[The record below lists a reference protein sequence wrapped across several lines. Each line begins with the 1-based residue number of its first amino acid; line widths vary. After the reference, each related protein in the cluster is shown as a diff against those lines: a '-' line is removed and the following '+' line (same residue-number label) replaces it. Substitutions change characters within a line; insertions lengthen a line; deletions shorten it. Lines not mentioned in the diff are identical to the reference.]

1 MSNITDITVVK
12 KFTEDPA
19 NIHLILKI
27 EGKEET
33 YSLNKKP
40 DVKSQLVIASKKE
53 ILQTLSLETVILNL
67 KNSADLI
74 YIAHNAL
81 GGTLIQSK
89 TVGLQHDLL
98 RASADSISVVQD
110 FVTRSADVINYTIEA
125 YNWLFDLEEELAVEQ
140 LVTCGKI
147 AGEMAET
154 AEKLANCFKD
164 LGDKSNNIL
173 KDSTDLM
180 NLQDQEK
187 LKFEKDK
194 QDLIASRDSLKIL
207 QKELEAAYKEV
218 VEEFAEAREREKIE
232 SDRAFALG
240 LTSAIVQGVGA
251 GLGGIGS
258 GAILAAKVAI
268 ATSSPVGMVGVAA
281 ATAAAGSQSS
291 NQVTA
296 KSSTEELEKAQK
308 KKQELEREKKEIE
321 SKIETSKKNLN
332 DFEGKKKAKE
342 KEQEQENL
350 EKQQKKL
357 EKIEGQLKETNNL
370 IESIRDS
377 VSQVSQQFGQAADRA
392 QTAAEQASSQKM
404 AFFKAKQQ
412 LAAENRKALATMEE
426 YAIRISNT
434 DLSIS
439 NADVAVQ
446 TLFIAVKALDRI
458 VIALEETAMFWRSM
472 AKFCTRLAESKLLSD
487 LKTIQK
493 LNSPEKRQKSYHRE
507 SFLQEAVKNLCG
519 WAALNAVCNEY
530 LEAVKETYEKVKQNK
545 PLKPEDAKKQAPIL
559 AQQVLKNIGVEK
571 DAYALI
577 EKQLLL

>member
-1 MSNITDITVVK
+1 MSDITVVK

-19 NIHLILKI
+19 NIHLLLKI

-33 YSLNKKP
+33 YALNKKP

-98 RASADSISVVQD
+98 QASADSISAVQD

-140 LVTCGKI
+140 LVTCGEI

-154 AEKLANCFKD
+154 AKKLAKSFRD
-164 LGDKSNNIL
+164 LSENSEKIL
-173 KDSTDLM
+173 EDSTDLM
-180 NLQDQEK
+180 NLQHQEK
-187 LKFEKDK
+187 LKFENDK
-194 QDLIASRDSLKIL
+194 LDLIASRNSLNKL
-207 QKELEAAYKEV
+207 QEELEAAYKEV
-218 VEEFAEAREREKIE
+218 VEEYEEAREREKIE

-240 LTSAIVQGVGA
+240 ITSAIVQGVGA

-268 ATSSPVGMVGVAA
+268 ASSSPVGMVGVAA
-281 ATAAAGSQSS
+281 ATAAASSQSS
-291 NQVTA
+291 NQATA
-296 KSSTEELEKAQK
+296 KSRTEKLEEAET
-308 KKQELEREKKEIE
+308 KKQKLEREKEKIE
-321 SKIETSKKNLN
+321 SKINTSKENIKA
-332 DFEGKKKAKE
+332 FEGEKKE
-342 KEQEQENL
+342 KEEEKLKKHQEA
-350 EKQQKKL
+350 
-357 EKIEGQLKETNNL
+357 LKETQEKLDETNQL
-370 IESIRDS
+370 IQSIMNS

-392 QTAAEQASSQKM
+392 QSAAEQASSQKM

-434 DLSIS
+434 DLSKS

-446 TLFIAVKALDRI
+446 TLFIAVTALDRI
-458 VIALEETAMFWRSM
+458 VIALEETAMFWSSM
-472 AKFCTRLAESKLLSD
+472 AKFCTRLATSKLLSD

-493 LNSPEKRQKSYHRE
+493 LSSPEKRQTSYHRE

-559 AQQVLKNIGVEK
+559 AEQILKNIRAEK
-571 DAYALI
+571 DANAFI
-577 EKQLLL
+577 EKHLLL